1 MVPGGEI
8 IIPEPCYVA
17 NKACIILA
25 GGVPVPVETKLE
37 NGFVPTIADL
47 EKAVT
52 PKTRAIL
59 LGYPNNPTGAIMSKE
74 QIKGIGDWAV
84 KHDIMI
90 ISDELYA
97 HLTYGGKKHTMFT
110 SFPEFKDRT
119 VVLNGFSKAYAMTG
133 LRLGYFTAPATFVQ
147 AANLLHQNVVLCANI
162 TAQYGAIAALKY
174 CASDMHAMVAEYEK
188 RRQIMIDGFNEIGL
202 PLYEPEGAF
211 YVFPCIKQTGLT
223 SMEFVE
229 KLLEE
234 EEVLVIPG
242 SSFGASGEGFIR
254 CSYAYS
260 EDNLRE
266 ALKRIA
272 RFIKKYSK

>member
-1 MVPGGEI
+1 
-8 IIPEPCYVA
+8 
-17 NKACIILA
+17 
-25 GGVPVPVETKLE
+25 
-37 NGFVPTIADL
+37 
-47 EKAVT
+47 
-52 PKTRAIL
+52 
-59 LGYPNNPTGAIMSKE
+59 
-74 QIKGIGDWAV
+74 
-84 KHDIMI
+84 
-90 ISDELYA
+90 
-97 HLTYGGKKHTMFT
+97 MFT
-110 SFPEFKDRT
+110 AFSEFKDRT

-133 LRLGYFTAPATFVQ
+133 LRLGYFTAPAAFVQ

-174 CASDMHAMVAEYEK
+174 CENDMLAMVAEYEK
-188 RRQIMIDGFNEIGL
+188 RRQIMIDGFKKIGL

-211 YVFPCIKQTGLT
+211 YVFPCIKQTELT

-229 KLLEE
+229 KLLTE

-266 ALKRIA
+266 ALTRLD
-272 RFIKKYSK
+272 RFIRKYTK

>member
-1 MVPGGEI
+1 MTFNIDKMISLFIKALPPSGLAKFLEITANNPNIVPLSVGEPDFD
-8 IIPEPCYVA
+8 IPAPVRQ
-17 NKACIILA
+17 ACI
-25 GGVPVPVETKLE
+25 
-37 NGFVPTIADL
+37 D
-47 EKAVT
+47 
-52 PKTRAIL
+52 
-59 LGYPNNPTGAIMSKE
+59 S
-74 QIKGIGDWAV
+74 
-84 KHDIMI
+84 
-90 ISDELYA
+90 
-97 HLTYGGKKHTMFT
+97 
-110 SFPEFKDRT
+110 
-119 VVLNGFSKAYAMTG
+119 
-133 LRLGYFTAPATFVQ
+133 
-147 AANLLHQNVVLCANI
+147 LLHQNVVLCANI

-174 CASDMHAMVAEYEK
+174 CANDMHAMVAEYEK
-188 RRQIMIDGFNEIGL
+188 RRQIMIDGFKDIGL

-272 RFIKKYSK
+272 HFIKKYSK